1 MRGEE
6 GEDRLSRLTEIVL
19 FFPNHIFFCPP
30 FSPLV
35 TLCGLRSIFM
45 IQRKVYTKEE
55 LKNGIVTE
63 LEIDFELLVDELSNW
78 ITHYVINHHLKFC
91 DEKDLIN
98 V

>member
-1 MRGEE
+1 
-6 GEDRLSRLTEIVL
+6 
-19 FFPNHIFFCPP
+19 
-30 FSPLV
+30 
-35 TLCGLRSIFM
+35 M

-55 LKNGIVTE
+55 LKNGMVTE
-63 LEIDFELLVDELSNW
+63 LEFDFELLVDELSNW